1 MAESNKTSLRTVDVP
16 QSEHSLVKPA
26 ELVGFK
32 EVVPLTLQSRK
43 AINLML
49 AAAWD
54 NITDATREHRI
65 PISELTTTD
74 RHHKRVVSTMDGL
87 FGAVVQV
94 ALKRDGKDYVS
105 TSPIFA
111 KIDRPVRGDGY
122 VYYKLSDTIVAIISE
137 SVVYTRLT
145 KQLMLNF
152 QSKYALTLWETI
164 ERVRRK
170 KWQTDITMTVDEW
183 RDALGVDKGKVPR
196 FANFKQKVFDPA
208 VAEVNQLSEYKVE
221 WKPNK
226 DGRSVVEIRVEWVEK
241 TQAERLAAYREI
253 EASKIGRKARRTGT
267 TETVVSE

>member
-1 MAESNKTSLRTVDVP
+1 MSDSGKQQLRSVDVP
-16 QSEHSLVKPA
+16 QSEHSIVKPA

-54 NITDATREHRI
+54 NITDATKEHRI

-94 ALKRDGKDYVS
+94 ALKRDGQDYVS
-105 TSPIFA
+105 TSPIFS

-122 VYYKLSDTIVAIISE
+122 VYYKLSDTIVDIISE

-170 KWQTDITMTVDEW
+170 KWQTNLIMDIDEW
-183 RDALGVDKGKVPR
+183 RDALGVDKGKLPR
-196 FANFKQKVFDPA
+196 FANFKQKVWLPA
-208 VAEVNQLSEYKVE
+208 VAEVNQLSEYTVQWDAK
-221 WKPNK
+221 K
-226 DGRSVVEIRVEWVEK
+226 DGRTIKYLEVSWVEK
-241 TQAERLAAYREI
+241 TPAERLATYREI
-253 EASKIGRKARRTGT
+253 ESSKIGRKARRTGN
-267 TETVVSE
+267 TEQIVSE